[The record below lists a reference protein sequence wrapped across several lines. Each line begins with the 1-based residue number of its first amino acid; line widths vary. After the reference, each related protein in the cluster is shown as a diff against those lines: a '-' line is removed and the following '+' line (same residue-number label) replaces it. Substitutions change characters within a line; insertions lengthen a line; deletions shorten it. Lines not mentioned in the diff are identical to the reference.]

1 MTRSYRSTRRIVRR
15 RTPRYTDPSVASL
28 GFTCFRLDSD
38 FEPVELLFPRLSMAT
53 LIRAPQVAWIT
64 WP

>member
-1 MTRSYRSTRRIVRR
+1 M
-15 RTPRYTDPSVASL
+15 DPSVASL

-38 FEPVELLFPRLSMAT
+38 FAPVELMFPRLSMAT
-53 LIRAPQVAWIT
+53 LIRGPQVPWLT